1 MKDLGRAWSAFIDGK
16 GKFAENASF
25 KEPDFKWIRE
35 KIAGGGMSGEISAP
49 MMLEEQTATLT
60 MYTYDLDAMRA
71 FGLSV
76 KAPQSFIFRR
86 ELFDTRLQTTSA
98 ITIRMLATMDIEFPE
113 WDLKAQRRASRSR
126 SSSSI
131 TAVSAGSVLFTTIR
145 RAASSPMAPGFFPA
159 AARSEALTMAT
170 ETIAFSRKRSNT
182 ATRRSTAD
190 HAARRD
196 GGGLASTPPTV
207 RRTPAARS
215 SAQVATICADVP
227 FALIHQAPS
236 RHRQG
241 LLVRRAVGGQ
251 RAEGALTIDASIEDH
266 FPTAGAAA
274 LPAVIEEIASVYL
287 LARGAGRFPQGPF
300 DGSWKRCLRAD
311 ESLSHHRVSHEG
323 PGQGQGERTLPS

>member
-113 WDLKAQRRASRSR
+113 WD
-126 SSSSI
+126 
-131 TAVSAGSVLFTTIR
+131 
-145 RAASSPMAPGFFPA
+145 
-159 AARSEALTMAT
+159 
-170 ETIAFSRKRSNT
+170 RKRLEGVKIPLFIVNY
-182 ATRRSTAD
+182 RRFRNGVLELHHDPES
-190 HAARRD
+190 
-196 GGGLASTPPTV
+196 G
-207 RRTPAARS
+207 
-215 SAQVATICADVP
+215 I
-227 FALIHQAPS
+227 FA
-236 RHRQG
+236 
-241 LLVRRAVGGQ
+241 
-251 RAEGALTIDASIEDH
+251 
-266 FPTAGAAA
+266 
-274 LPAVIEEIASVYL
+274 
-287 LARGAGRFPQGPF
+287 
-300 DGSWKRCLRAD
+300 DGSGNLLSESSRAIG
-311 ESLSHHRVSHEG
+311 R
-323 PGQGQGERTLPS
+323 R